1 MRLLLP
7 GLLSA
12 IAFGAEATPK
22 TYDCPRVSGTIEIDG
37 RLDDAAWKAAPWT
50 DYFVDI
56 EEDRKPQPRF
66 LTGA

>member
-1 MRLLLP
+1 MMRLLLP

-22 TYDCPRVSGTIEIDG
+22 TYDCPRASGTIEIDG

-50 DYFVDI
+50 DH
-56 EEDRKPQPRF
+56 
-66 LTGA
+66 L